1 MSTHNLRKYLDLLNE
16 AESRTTLVANQPVI
30 PGQPL
35 SPLQMA
41 TVDFGRQMG
50 NQPRPE
56 VQAAYDMAKKAGV
69 TPGSGAGSATDL
81 VPPNAEVALPSSGTF
96 TNDQALAAA
105 LAQEDRCAKCGT
117 PKAQHAGLKH
127 AFAAETAAPGGGGIA
142 RIKQLQQELKAAGA
156 ALGATGAARD
166 GIDGALGPL
175 TRAAAAKYPAI
186 AAKYSDVLGTETA
199 TPAATPAA
207 TQANISQLN
216 TALDTIEQIL
226 AKYKVKM
233 SESRSVGN
241 TDQMATWRDLME
253 ITQAEAD
260 AAAAKRAASQAA
272 AQSTINSRFAAD
284 AQAKKIGPYYSDTLA
299 KPMPYSQAAQTA
311 AKGAVGSTGKV
322 AATSAGKVAATSAA
336 KVAGKVGSKFIPG
349 VALGIGAADAVNR
362 YRKGDYAGAGIA
374 AGAGLVSL
382 IPFVGVAGSLGLD
395 ALNIYRDATNDP
407 KINISPEDAAV
418 LDQNLKTLQ
427 DLSKDP
433 AVAAAITPEIRARLK
448 RVIEASAR
456 MIVADTPVA
465 GQPTN
470 GQAATPADQSTNGQ
484 AATPAGTIAVAVPDD
499 LVKSID
505 DIEKILAKYT
515 VKNNIS
521 ESELRSFV
529 LKNMHLL
536 TESEQMAI
544 RRDMMNEGPAS
555 WVAKAASGLKAGW
568 QARSADTVKAAAQA
582 AQAAEGP
589 TGTLSKLGG
598 YMGNVIWDGTKWVAK
613 TAAKTALYA
622 GGLGYGGYAVLRAWL
637 DSGKLSDDDKKEIE
651 QFAKIRDKYDASAL
665 SPAVQQRLAAIDATM
680 AQLVQAGVDN

>member
-1 MSTHNLRKYLDLLNE
+1 MSTHNLRRYLDLLNE
-16 AESRTTLVANQPVI
+16 A
-30 PGQPL
+30 
-35 SPLQMA
+35 
-41 TVDFGRQMG
+41 
-50 NQPRPE
+50 
-56 VQAAYDMAKKAGV
+56 
-69 TPGSGAGSATDL
+69 DL

-105 LAQEDRCAKCGT
+105 LAQENRCVKCGT
-117 PKAQHAGLKH
+117 PQAQHTGLKH
-127 AFAAETAAPGGGGIA
+127 AFAAEPGATGGGGIA

-166 GIDGALGPL
+166 GIDGDLGPL
-175 TRAAAAKYPAI
+175 TRAAAAKNPAI

-199 TPAATPAA
+199 TPAASQA
-207 TQANISQLN
+207 TISQLT

-260 AAAAKRAASQAA
+260 AAAAKRAAAQAA
-272 AQSTINSRFAAD
+272 AQSTIDSRYAAD
-284 AQAKKIGPYYSDTLA
+284 AQAKKIGQYYSDTVA
-299 KPMPYSQAAQTA
+299 KTMPYSQAARTA
-311 AKGAVGSTGKV
+311 TKGAVG
-322 AATSAGKVAATSAA
+322 SAGKVAATAAEKSAA

-349 VALGIGAADAVNR
+349 VALGIGALDAVNR
-362 YRKGDYAGAGIA
+362 YQKGDYAGAGIA

-382 IPFVGVAGSLGLD
+382 VPFVGVAASLGLD
-395 ALNIYRDATNDP
+395 AYNIYRDATNDP

-418 LDQNLKTLQ
+418 LDQNLKAIQ

-433 AVAAAITPEIRARLK
+433 AVATAITPEIRTRLE
-448 RVIEASAR
+448 RVIKAAATV
-456 MIVADTPVA
+456 IVADTPVA

-470 GQAATPADQSTNGQ
+470 GQSATPADQSTNGQ
-484 AATPAGTIAVAVPDD
+484 AAATAGVIAVAVPDD
-499 LVKSID
+499 LVKSMD

-544 RRDMMNEGPAS
+544 RRDMINEGPAS
-555 WVAKAASGLKAGW
+555 YIAKAASGLKAGW
-568 QARSADTVKAAAQA
+568 QARSADTAKAAAQA
-582 AQAAEGP
+582 AAAAEGP

-613 TAAKTALYA
+613 TAAKTAV
-622 GGLGYGGYAVLRAWL
+622 GLGIVGYGGYTALRLWL

-665 SPAVQQRLAAIDATM
+665 SPAVRQRLAAIDATM

>member
-1 MSTHNLRKYLDLLNE
+1 MSTHNFRRYLDLLNE

-35 SPLQMA
+35 SPVQMA
-41 TVDFGRQMG
+41 TVDFGRSMG
-50 NQPRPE
+50 NQPSPE

-69 TPGSGAGSATDL
+69 TPGSGAGSTTDL
-81 VPPNAEVALPSSGTF
+81 VPPNTEVALPSLGTF
-96 TNDQALAAA
+96 NNDQAVAAA
-105 LAQEDRCAKCGT
+105 FAQENRCVKCGT
-117 PKAQHAGLKH
+117 PQAQHTGLKH
-127 AFAAETAAPGGGGIA
+127 AFAAEPGGGGGIA

-156 ALGATGAARD
+156 PLGATGAGRD

-175 TRAAAAKYPAI
+175 TRAAAAKNPII
-186 AAKYSDVLGTETA
+186 AAKYSDVLDAE
-199 TPAATPAA
+199 AATPAA
-207 TQANISQLN
+207 SQATISQLT
-216 TALDTIEQIL
+216 TALDTIEKIL

-233 SESRSVGN
+233 SEHRSAAMP
-241 TDQMATWRDLME
+241 DQMATWRDLME
-253 ITQAEAD
+253 ITQADID
-260 AAAAKRAASQAA
+260 AAAAKRTAAQGA
-272 AQSTINSRFAAD
+272 AQSTIDSRFAAD
-284 AQAKKIGPYYSDTLA
+284 AQAKKIGQYYSDTLA
-299 KPMPYSQAAQTA
+299 KPMPYSQAARTA
-311 AKGAVGSTGKV
+311 TKGAVGSAEKI
-322 AATSAGKVAATSAA
+322 AANAAEKAAAA

-349 VALGIGAADAVNR
+349 VGLGIGAADAYNR
-362 YRKGDYAGAGIA
+362 YQKGDYTGAGIA
-374 AGAGLVSL
+374 GAAGIASL
-382 IPFVGVAGSLGLD
+382 IPFVGVAASLGLD
-395 ALNIYRDATNDP
+395 AWNIYRDASTDS

-418 LDQNLKTLQ
+418 LDQNLKAIK

-433 AVAAAITPEIRARLK
+433 AVAAAITPEIQTRLK

-456 MIVADTPVA
+456 MIVADTPAA

-470 GQAATPADQSTNGQ
+470 GQSATPADQSTNGQ
-484 AATPAGTIAVAVPDD
+484 AAAPAGVIAVAVPDD
-499 LVKSID
+499 LVKSMD

-544 RRDMMNEGPAS
+544 RRDMMSEGPAS

-568 QARSADTVKAAAQA
+568 QARGADTVKAAAQA
-582 AQAAEGP
+582 AKDAEGP

-613 TAAKTALYA
+613 TAAKTAV
-622 GGLGYGGYAVLRAWL
+622 GLGIVGYGGYTALRAWL

>member
-156 ALGATGAARD
+156 PLGATGAARD
-166 GIDGALGPL
+166 GIDGDLGPL
-175 TRAAAAKYPAI
+175 TRAAAAKNPAI

-207 TQANISQLN
+207 TQANISQLT
-216 TALDTIEQIL
+216 TALDTIEKIL

-253 ITQAEAD
+253 LTQAEAD

-322 AATSAGKVAATSAA
+322 AATSAA

-349 VALGIGAADAVNR
+349 VALGIGALDAVNR
-362 YRKGDYAGAGIA
+362 YQKGDYTGAGIA
-374 AGAGLVSL
+374 GAAGLVSL
-382 IPFVGVAGSLGLD
+382 VPFVGVAASLGLD

-433 AVAAAITPEIRARLK
+433 AVAAAITPEIRTRLE
-448 RVIEASAR
+448 RVIKAAATV
-456 MIVADTPVA
+456 IVADTPAA
-465 GQPTN
+465 G
-470 GQAATPADQSTNGQ
+470 GQS
-484 AATPAGTIAVAVPDD
+484 ATPAGTAAAPDD
-499 LVKSID
+499 LVKSVD
-505 DIEKILAKYT
+505 GIEKILTKY
-515 VKNNIS
+515 KFEDIASDNNVDIMT

-529 LKNMHLL
+529 FKNMHLL
-536 TESEQMAI
+536 SESEQMAV
-544 RRDMMNEGPAS
+544 RRDMINEIVGTAAAAALAYKYGKSIAAKAAKATPA
-555 WVAKAASGLKAGW
+555 VAKAGEEAATTASKAGKYAW
-568 QARSADTVKAAAQA
+568 NT
-582 AQAAEGP
+582 
-589 TGTLSKLGG
+589 
-598 YMGNVIWDGTKWVAK
+598 AK
-613 TAAKTALYA
+613 TGLGLATAYGAYTVGRWTQMASDLNNSLEQLSTKDDGSYLSDADKAELEQHAAVLEKYLKTPEDAAKLPP
-622 GGLGYGGYAVLRAWL
+622 
-637 DSGKLSDDDKKEIE
+637 EI
-651 QFAKIRDKYDASAL
+651 
-665 SPAVQQRLAAIDATM
+665 QQRLAAINTRM
-680 AQLVQAGVDN
+680 KKLVAAGVDR

>member
-16 AESRTTLVANQPVI
+16 A
-30 PGQPL
+30 
-35 SPLQMA
+35 
-41 TVDFGRQMG
+41 
-50 NQPRPE
+50 
-56 VQAAYDMAKKAGV
+56 
-69 TPGSGAGSATDL
+69 DL
-81 VPPNAEVALPSSGTF
+81 VPPNTEVALPSSGTF

-105 LAQEDRCAKCGT
+105 LAQENRCVKCGT
-117 PKAQHAGLKH
+117 PQAQHTGLKH
-127 AFAAETAAPGGGGIA
+127 AFAAEPGATGGGGIA

-166 GIDGALGPL
+166 GIDGDLGPL
-175 TRAAAAKYPAI
+175 TRAAAAKNPAI
-186 AAKYSDVLGTETA
+186 AAKYSDVLGTETS
-199 TPAATPAA
+199 TPASQAT
-207 TQANISQLN
+207 ISQLT

-226 AKYKVKM
+226 TKYKVKM

-241 TDQMATWRDLME
+241 TDQMATWRNLME
-253 ITQAEAD
+253 ITQAEAE
-260 AAAAKRAASQAA
+260 AAAAKRAAAQAA

-284 AQAKKIGPYYSDTLA
+284 AQAKKIGQYYGDTLA
-299 KPMPYSQAAQTA
+299 KTMPYSQAAQTA
-311 AKGAVGSTGKV
+311 TKGAVG
-322 AATSAGKVAATSAA
+322 SAGKVAATAAEKTAA

-349 VALGIGAADAVNR
+349 VALGIGALDAVNR
-362 YRKGDYAGAGIA
+362 YQKGDYAGAGIA

-382 IPFVGVAGSLGLD
+382 IPFVGVAASLGLD
-395 ALNIYRDATNDP
+395 AYNIYRDATNDP

-418 LDQNLKTLQ
+418 LDQNLKAIQ

-433 AVAAAITPEIRARLK
+433 AVAAAITPEIRTRLE
-448 RVIEASAR
+448 RVIKASAR
-456 MIVADTPVA
+456 MIVADTPAA

-470 GQAATPADQSTNGQ
+470 GQSATPADQSTNGQ
-484 AATPAGTIAVAVPDD
+484 AAAPAGVIAVAVPDD
-499 LVKSID
+499 LVKSMD

-555 WVAKAASGLKAGW
+555 WIAKAASGLKAGW
-568 QARSADTVKAAAQA
+568 QARGADTVKAAAQA
-582 AQAAEGP
+582 AKDAEGP

-613 TAAKTALYA
+613 TAAKTAAYV
-622 GGLGYGGYAVLRAWL
+622 GGGGYAGYTALRLWL

-680 AQLVQAGVDN
+680 AQLVQAGVDK

>member
-1 MSTHNLRKYLDLLNE
+1 MSTHNLRRYLDLLNE
-16 AESRTTLVANQPVI
+16 A
-30 PGQPL
+30 
-35 SPLQMA
+35 
-41 TVDFGRQMG
+41 
-50 NQPRPE
+50 
-56 VQAAYDMAKKAGV
+56 
-69 TPGSGAGSATDL
+69 DL

-105 LAQEDRCAKCGT
+105 LAQENRCVKCGT
-117 PKAQHAGLKH
+117 PQAQHTGLKH
-127 AFAAETAAPGGGGIA
+127 AFAAEPGGGGIT

-166 GIDGALGPL
+166 GIDGDLGPL
-175 TRAAAAKYPAI
+175 TRAAAAKNPII

-199 TPAATPAA
+199 TPASQAT
-207 TQANISQLN
+207 ISQLT

-233 SESRSVGN
+233 SESRSAGN

-260 AAAAKRAASQAA
+260 AAAAKRAAAQAA

-299 KPMPYSQAAQTA
+299 KTMPYSQAAQTA
-311 AKGAVGSTGKV
+311 TKGAVG
-322 AATSAGKVAATSAA
+322 SAGKVAATAAEKSAA

-349 VALGIGAADAVNR
+349 VALGIGALDAVNR
-362 YRKGDYAGAGIA
+362 YQKGDYAGAGIA

-382 IPFVGVAGSLGLD
+382 IPFVGVAASLGLD
-395 ALNIYRDATNDP
+395 AYNIYRDATNDP

-418 LDQNLKTLQ
+418 LDQNLKAIQ

-433 AVAAAITPEIRARLK
+433 AVAAAITPEIRTRLE
-448 RVIEASAR
+448 RVIKASAR
-456 MIVADTPVA
+456 MIVADTPAA
-465 GQPTN
+465 G
-470 GQAATPADQSTNGQ
+470 QSTNGQ
-484 AATPAGTIAVAVPDD
+484 AAAPAGVIAVAVPDD
-499 LVKSID
+499 LVKSMD

-555 WVAKAASGLKAGW
+555 WIAKAASGLKAGW
-568 QARSADTVKAAAQA
+568 QARGADTVKAAAQA
-582 AQAAEGP
+582 AKDAEGP

-613 TAAKTALYA
+613 TAAKTAVYV
-622 GGLGYGGYAVLRAWL
+622 GGGGYAGYTALRLWL

-680 AQLVQAGVDN
+680 AQLVQAGVDK

>member
-35 SPLQMA
+35 SPMQMA

-50 NQPRPE
+50 NQPSTE

-69 TPGSGAGSATDL
+69 TPGSGAGSTTDL

-105 LAQEDRCAKCGT
+105 LTQENRCVKCGT
-117 PKAQHAGLKH
+117 PQAQHTGLKH
-127 AFAAETAAPGGGGIA
+127 AFAAEPTAQGGGGGIA

-156 ALGATGAARD
+156 PLGATGAGHD

-175 TRAAAAKYPAI
+175 TRAAAAKNPII

-207 TQANISQLN
+207 SQATISQLT
-216 TALDTIEQIL
+216 TALDTIEKIL
-226 AKYKVKM
+226 VKYKVKM
-233 SESRSVGN
+233 SEHRSVGN

-253 ITQAEAD
+253 ITQADID
-260 AAAAKRAASQAA
+260 AAAAKRTAAQGA

-299 KPMPYSQAAQTA
+299 KAMPYSQAAQTA
-311 AKGAVGSTGKV
+311 TKSAVGSAEKI
-322 AATSAGKVAATSAA
+322 AANAAEKSAA

-349 VALGIGAADAVNR
+349 VGLGIGAADAYNR
-362 YRKGDYAGAGIA
+362 YQKGDYTGAGIA
-374 AGAGLVSL
+374 GAAGIASL
-382 IPFVGVAGSLGLD
+382 IPVVGWAASLGLD
-395 ALNIYRDATNDP
+395 AYNIYRDASTDP

-418 LDQNLKTLQ
+418 LDQNLKVLQ

-433 AVAAAITPEIRARLK
+433 AVAAAITPEIRTRLE
-448 RVIEASAR
+448 RVIKAAAR
-456 MIVADTPVA
+456 MIVADTPAA

-470 GQAATPADQSTNGQ
+470 GQAATPVDQSANGQ
-484 AATPAGTIAVAVPDD
+484 AAATAGVIAVAVPDD
-499 LVKSID
+499 LVKSMD

-582 AQAAEGP
+582 AAAAEGP

-613 TAAKTALYA
+613 TAAKTAAYV
-622 GGLGYGGYAVLRAWL
+622 GIGGYAGYAALRAWL

-680 AQLVQAGVDN
+680 AQLVQAGVDK

>member
-127 AFAAETAAPGGGGIA
+127 AFAAETAAPGGGGGGIA

-156 ALGATGAARD
+156 ALGATGAGRD

-186 AAKYSDVLGTETA
+186 AAKYSDVLGAE
-199 TPAATPAA
+199 AATPAA
-207 TQANISQLN
+207 SQATISQLN

-233 SESRSVGN
+233 SESRSAAKP
-241 TDQMATWRDLME
+241 DQMASWRNLME
-253 ITQAEAD
+253 NHAIQEAVPTAAQRAAYYTAIGQDPQPKPSTYTPVTPTASAETPEQKRIRLQKIAQQEID
-260 AAAAKRAASQAA
+260 RTAKPVAAAAE
-272 AQSTINSRFAAD
+272 
-284 AQAKKIGPYYSDTLA
+284 
-299 KPMPYSQAAQTA
+299 
-311 AKGAVGSTGKV
+311 
-322 AATSAGKVAATSAA
+322 
-336 KVAGKVGSKFIPG
+336 KVAGKGLLKGMGKTAAKAIPG
-349 VALGIGAADAVNR
+349 VGLAIGAVDAYDR
-362 YRKGDYAGAGIA
+362 AKKGDYTGAGIA
-374 AGAGLVSL
+374 ATAGLVSL
-382 IPFVGVAGSLGLD
+382 LPGLGWAAGLGLD
-395 ALNIYRDATNDP
+395 AVNLARDAVNDP

-433 AVAAAITPEIRARLK
+433 AVAAAITPEIRTRLE
-448 RVIEASAR
+448 RVIKAAASV
-456 MIVADTPVA
+456 IVADTPAA
-465 GQPTN
+465 G
-470 GQAATPADQSTNGQ
+470 GQS
-484 AATPAGTIAVAVPDD
+484 ATPAGTAAAPDD
-499 LVKSID
+499 LVKSVD
-505 DIEKILAKYT
+505 GIEKILTKY
-515 VKNNIS
+515 KFEDIALDNNVDIMT

-529 LKNMHLL
+529 FKNMHLL
-536 TESEQMAI
+536 SESEQMAV
-544 RRDMMNEGPAS
+544 RRDMINEIVGTAAAAALAYKYGKSIAAKAAKATPA
-555 WVAKAASGLKAGW
+555 VAKAGEEAATTASKAGKYAW
-568 QARSADTVKAAAQA
+568 NT
-582 AQAAEGP
+582 
-589 TGTLSKLGG
+589 
-598 YMGNVIWDGTKWVAK
+598 AK
-613 TAAKTALYA
+613 TGLGLATAYGAYTVGRWTQMASDLNNSLEQLSTKDDGSYLSDADKAELEQHAAVLEKYLKTPEDAAKLPP
-622 GGLGYGGYAVLRAWL
+622 
-637 DSGKLSDDDKKEIE
+637 EI
-651 QFAKIRDKYDASAL
+651 
-665 SPAVQQRLAAIDATM
+665 QQRLAAINTRM
-680 AQLVQAGVDN
+680 KKLVAAGVDR

>member
-1 MSTHNLRKYLDLLNE
+1 
-16 AESRTTLVANQPVI
+16 
-30 PGQPL
+30 
-35 SPLQMA
+35 MA

-105 LAQEDRCAKCGT
+105 LAQENRCVKCGT
-117 PKAQHAGLKH
+117 PQAQHTGLKH
-127 AFAAETAAPGGGGIA
+127 TFAAEPDGGGGGIT

-156 ALGATGAARD
+156 PLGATGAARD

-175 TRAAAAKYPAI
+175 TRAAAAKNPAI

-199 TPAATPAA
+199 TPAASQA
-207 TQANISQLN
+207 TISQLT

-233 SESRSVGN
+233 SESRSAAMP
-241 TDQMATWRDLME
+241 DQMATWRNLME
-253 ITQAEAD
+253 LTQADID

-272 AQSTINSRFAAD
+272 AQSTIDSRFAAD
-284 AQAKKIGPYYSDTLA
+284 AQAKKIGQYYGDTVA
-299 KPMPYSQAAQTA
+299 KTMPYSQAAKTA
-311 AKGAVGSTGKV
+311 TKSAVG
-322 AATSAGKVAATSAA
+322 SAGKVAATAAEKSAA

-349 VALGIGAADAVNR
+349 VALGIGALDAVNR
-362 YRKGDYAGAGIA
+362 YQKGDYAGAGIA

-382 IPFVGVAGSLGLD
+382 IPFVGVAASLGLD
-395 ALNIYRDATNDP
+395 AYNIYRDATNDP

-418 LDQNLKTLQ
+418 LDQNLKAIQ

-433 AVAAAITPEIRARLK
+433 AVAASITPEIRTRLE
-448 RVIEASAR
+448 RVIKAAATV
-456 MIVADTPVA
+456 IVADTPAA

-484 AATPAGTIAVAVPDD
+484 AAAPAGVIAVAVPDD
-499 LVKSID
+499 LVKSMD

-544 RRDMMNEGPAS
+544 RRDMINEGPAS
-555 WVAKAASGLKAGW
+555 WIAKAASGLKAGW
-568 QARSADTVKAAAQA
+568 QARSADTAKAAAQA
-582 AQAAEGP
+582 AAAAEGP

-613 TAAKTALYA
+613 TAAKTAVV
-622 GGLGYGGYAVLRAWL
+622 GGVLGYGGYAALRAWL

-680 AQLVQAGVDN
+680 AQLVQAGVDK